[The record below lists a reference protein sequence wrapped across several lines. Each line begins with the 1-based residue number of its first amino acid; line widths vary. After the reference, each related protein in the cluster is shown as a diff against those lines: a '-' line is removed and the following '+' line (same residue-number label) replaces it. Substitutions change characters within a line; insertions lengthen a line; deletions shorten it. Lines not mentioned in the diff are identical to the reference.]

1 MAINA
6 YSIQL
11 ITTLLDGSTTQIPSP
26 GSASTGSVLE
36 VFGGFPMR
44 IPGGTS
50 DQNIKLG
57 LLSDPL
63 WLAVYGDE
71 GISFQIF
78 EDGTA
83 LEANPMAFVADVADG
98 LGISEIWVSNSDAEE
113 HIVYI
118 LASQ

>member
-11 ITTLLDGSTTQIPSP
+11 ITTLLDGSTTQVPSP
-26 GSASTGSVLE
+26 GTAQTGSVLE
-36 VFGGFPMR
+36 AYGGLPVR
-44 IPGGTS
+44 IAGGSS
-50 DQNIKLG
+50 DTNVKLG

-71 GISFQIF
+71 GISFKVA
-78 EDGTA
+78 ESGTD
-83 LEANPMAFVADVADG
+83 LQANPFGFVANVEDG
-98 LGISEIWVSNSDAEE
+98 LGISEIWLSNADAEE

-118 LASQ
+118 VAAE

>member
-71 GISFQIF
+71 GISFQI
-78 EDGTA
+78 
-83 LEANPMAFVADVADG
+83 LESSLTGKISFWLAYNPDH
-98 LGISEIWVSNSDAEE
+98 N
-113 HIVYI
+113 I
-118 LASQ
+118 LHRFFN

>member
-26 GSASTGSVLE
+26 GSAETGSVLE

-44 IPGGTS
+44 IPGGAS
-50 DQNIKLG
+50 DTNIKLG
-57 LLSDPL
+57 LLTDPI
-63 WLAVYGDE
+63 WLAVFGDE
-71 GISFQIF
+71 GINFKIL

-83 LEANPMAFVADVADG
+83 LEANPFAFVADVVDG
-98 LGISEIWVSNSDAEE
+98 LGISELWVSNDDAEE

-118 LASQ
+118 LAAE